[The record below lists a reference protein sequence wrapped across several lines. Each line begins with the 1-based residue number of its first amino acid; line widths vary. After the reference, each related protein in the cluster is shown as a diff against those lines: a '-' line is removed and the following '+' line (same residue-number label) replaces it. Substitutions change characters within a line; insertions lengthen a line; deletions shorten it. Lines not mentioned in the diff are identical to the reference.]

1 MAHATSLADSSSTTT
16 SKTAPV
22 LCPMCG
28 EFLKEGLQCNL
39 GALSQADLLAL
50 KEFLESQ
57 SFKLYRS
64 ILLRSRVDVLR
75 MLESAECEMEIFR
88 LQGRLRQLRDLEAVP
103 QDIDNKLEEFR
114 QEIDRV
120 THKRKLEEEAAKRYG
135 KR

>member
-1 MAHATSLADSSSTTT
+1 
-16 SKTAPV
+16 
-22 LCPMCG
+22 
-28 EFLKEGLQCNL
+28 
-39 GALSQADLLAL
+39 
-50 KEFLESQ
+50 
-57 SFKLYRS
+57 
-64 ILLRSRVDVLR
+64 VLR